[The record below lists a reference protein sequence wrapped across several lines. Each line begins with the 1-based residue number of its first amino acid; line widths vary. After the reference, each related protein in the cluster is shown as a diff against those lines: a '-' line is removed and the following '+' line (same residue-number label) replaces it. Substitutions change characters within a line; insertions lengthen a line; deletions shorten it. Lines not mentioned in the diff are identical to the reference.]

1 MSFTYW
7 LPGVSGKRV
16 DYTTDSNAVIIIG
29 ANGAGKSK
37 LGAWIEQQDF
47 IGVHRVA
54 AQRNLNF
61 KENTPLK
68 NYTMASNGFLY
79 GNEKEDDPVSH
90 RKSGKWGWWGD
101 NHFTTTL
108 VSDYDDTLAALL
120 ALKANEYDRFVND
133 CRAAETDGKT
143 HPHTPV
149 TVVDK
154 LFAIWKD
161 VLPERELIL
170 NDSKFYAVLR
180 SGEQST
186 TYAANQMSDGE
197 RAVLYLSAQVL
208 SIPENRIIIV
218 DEPEVHL
225 HRSIMNRLWSA
236 LEKYRPDCLF
246 IYITHDTQFAALH
259 THADKIWIKDFNGT
273 KWNFEN
279 ISGSELPEELLM
291 DILGS
296 RKNVLFVEGERNSF
310 DTQLYTQL
318 FRKYIVIP
326 CGSCT
331 QVIARTKAFRNNPSI
346 HDCNVYGIIDRDYR
360 SDYEITKYKADGI
373 YTLEVAEVE
382 NLFIVEELVR
392 FMAEHMGKDADKVF
406 SDISKFVITERFANQ
421 INGQICQAVVS
432 EIKFQLSC
440 AVISKKND
448 AEAQASLATVFNGID
463 YNAIK
468 AKKESDF
475 QSILASNNY
484 ADVIKVFNEKGIAT
498 KCMGKFFEIDNKA
511 YCSTIVA
518 LLKGK
523 YFDEIATALAPYLPK
538 EIPQ

>member
-1 MSFTYW
+1 MAFTYW
-7 LPGVSGKRV
+7 LPDSSGKKV
-16 DYTTDSNAVIIIG
+16 DYTTESNAVIIIG

-47 IGVHRVA
+47 AKVHRVA

-61 KENTPLK
+61 NENIPLK
-68 NYTMASNGFLY
+68 NYSEASNRLLY
-79 GNEKEDDPVSH
+79 GTEKCDDPNQN
-90 RKSGKWGWWGD
+90 RKGYKWGWWE
-101 NHFTTTL
+101 NAHFTTTL
-108 VSDYDDTLAALL
+108 VNDFDDTLAALL

-133 CRAAETDGKT
+133 CRAAETAGKT

-186 TYAANQMSDGE
+186 SYAANQMSDGE

-208 SIPENRIIIV
+208 SVPEDRTIIV

-236 LEKYRPDCLF
+236 LEKYRSDCLF

-259 THADKIWIKDFNGT
+259 THADKIWIKDYNGQN
-273 KWNFEN
+273 WNFEN
-279 ISGSELPEELLM
+279 ITGSELPEELLM

-296 RKNVLFVEGERNSF
+296 RKNVLFVEGEKNSF
-310 DTQLYTQL
+310 DTQLYTQI
-318 FRKYIVIP
+318 FSTYIVIP

-331 QVIARTKAFRNNPSI
+331 QVIARTKAFRNNPSL

-360 SDYEITKYKADGI
+360 SDYEIEKYKADGI
-373 YTLEVAEVE
+373 YTLGVAEVE

-406 SDISKFVITERFANQ
+406 SEVSHFVISERFAKQ

-432 EIKFQLSC
+432 EIKYLLSC
-440 AVISKKND
+440 ADISKKDD
-448 AEAQASLATVFNGID
+448 AEAQASLTTVLSSID
-463 YNAIK
+463 YSTIRAQKENA
-468 AKKESDF
+468 F
-475 QSILASNNY
+475 NTILASGNY
-484 ADVIKVFNEKGIAT
+484 VDVIKVFNEKGIAT
-498 KCMGKFFEIDNKA
+498 KCMGKFFAIDKKA
-511 YCSTIVA
+511 YCSTVVA

-523 YFDEIATALAPYLPK
+523 YFGEIATALAPYLPK